1 MKEIYFIR
9 HGQTNENS
17 LGIRQGSEIDS
28 ELNELGRQQAK
39 KTGKYLKKYRTKG
52 INFDCI
58 LSSPMKRAI
67 ETAEIIGKE
76 LKLSKKIEIFDEL
89 IELGRGKMS
98 GLVQDDK
105 YRQKIEKD
113 IEKKQKKIGDPIEYI
128 YEFDM
133 DKYLNDKFD
142 IGIETK
148 SNLSKRSKKI
158 IDFIES
164 KKCKKILVVSHA
176 GIIMNTIKSI
186 FNLNYTPIG
195 NLSNGKN
202 CWISYIQNDGGIY
215 RLVSPPDSS
224 HLGLKI

>member
-17 LGIRQGSEIDS
+17 LGIWQGSEIDS
-28 ELNELGRQQAK
+28 DLNELGRQQAK
-39 KTGKYLKKYRTKG
+39 KSGKYLKKYRIKDK
-52 INFDCI
+52 NFDCI
-58 LSSPMKRAI
+58 ISSPMKRAI

-76 LKLSKKIEIFDEL
+76 LKITKKIEIFDEL

-98 GLVQDDK
+98 GLSKDDK
-105 YRQKIEKD
+105 YRQKIEKE

-133 DKYLNDKFD
+133 DKYLNEKFN

-148 SNLSKRSKKI
+148 TNLSKRSKKI

-215 RLVSPPDSS
+215 RLVSPPDST

>member
-17 LGIRQGSEIDS
+17 LGIWQGSEIDS
-28 ELNELGRQQAK
+28 DLNELGRQQAK
-39 KTGKYLKKYRTKG
+39 KSGKYLKKYRIKDK
-52 INFDCI
+52 NFDCI
-58 LSSPMKRAI
+58 ISSPMKRAI

-76 LKLSKKIEIFDEL
+76 LKITKKIEIFDEL

-98 GLVQDDK
+98 GLSKDDK
-105 YRQKIEKD
+105 YRQKIEKE

-133 DKYLNDKFD
+133 DKYLNGKFN
-142 IGIETK
+142 IGIESE
-148 SNLSKRSKKI
+148 SNISKRSKKI

-215 RLVSPPDSS
+215 RLVSPPDST

>member
-17 LGIRQGSEIDS
+17 LGIWQGSEIDS
-28 ELNELGRQQAK
+28 DLNELGRQQAK
-39 KTGKYLKKYRTKG
+39 KSGKYLKKYRIKDK
-52 INFDCI
+52 NFDCI
-58 LSSPMKRAI
+58 ISSPMKRAI

-76 LKLSKKIEIFDEL
+76 LKITKKIEIFDEL

-98 GLVQDDK
+98 GLSKDDK
-105 YRQKIEKD
+105 YRQKIEKE

-128 YEFDM
+128 YEFDI
-133 DKYLNDKFD
+133 DKYLNGKFN
-142 IGIETK
+142 IGIESE
-148 SNLSKRSKKI
+148 SNISKRSKKI

-215 RLVSPPDSS
+215 RLVSPPDST

>member
-17 LGIRQGSEIDS
+17 LGILQGSEIDS
-28 ELNELGRQQAK
+28 DLNELGRQQAK
-39 KTGKYLKKYRTKG
+39 KSGKYLKKYRIKDK
-52 INFDCI
+52 NFDCI
-58 LSSPMKRAI
+58 ISSPMKRAI

-76 LKLSKKIEIFDEL
+76 LKITKKIEIFDEL

-98 GLVQDDK
+98 GLSKDDK
-105 YRQKIEKD
+105 YRQKIEKE

-148 SNLSKRSKKI
+148 TNLSKRSKKI

-215 RLVSPPDSS
+215 RLVSPPDST

>member
-17 LGIRQGSEIDS
+17 LGMRQGLEIDS
-28 ELNELGRQQAK
+28 DLNELGRQQAK
-39 KTGKYLKKYRTKG
+39 KTGKYLKRYRTKG
-52 INFDCI
+52 KNFDCI
-58 LSSPMKRAI
+58 ISSPMKRAV

-76 LKLSKKIEIFDEL
+76 LKLTKEIEIFDEL
-89 IELGRGKMS
+89 IGLKRGKMS
-98 GLVQDDK
+98 GLAKDDK
-105 YRQKIEKD
+105 YRQKIEKE
-113 IEKKQKKIGDPIEYI
+113 IKKKQKKIGDPIEYI

-133 DKYLNDKFD
+133 DKFLNEKFNV
-142 IGIETK
+142 GIETK

-164 KKCKKILVVSHA
+164 NKCNKILVVSHA
-176 GIIMNTIKSI
+176 EIIMNIIKKI

-195 NLSNGKN
+195 NLTNGKN

-224 HLGLKI
+224 HLELKI

>member
-17 LGIRQGSEIDS
+17 LGIWQGSEIDS
-28 ELNELGRQQAK
+28 DLNELGRQQAK
-39 KTGKYLKKYRTKG
+39 KSGKYLKKYRIKDK
-52 INFDCI
+52 NFDCI
-58 LSSPMKRAI
+58 ISSPMKRAI

-76 LKLSKKIEIFDEL
+76 LKITKKIEIFDEL

-98 GLVQDDK
+98 GLSKDDK
-105 YRQKIEKD
+105 YRQKIEKE

-133 DKYLNDKFD
+133 DKYLNEKFN

-148 SNLSKRSKKI
+148 TNLSKRSKKI

-215 RLVSPPDSS
+215 RLVSPPDST
-224 HLGLKI
+224 HLG